1 VDQQAPRPNGGASAI
16 SCLTCLTEVDRLRF
30 WPRRDRPPGSMRSA
44 RATGSWFCCCRCGCR
59 PCRSRTSGLICMWS
73 EPYGSQLR
81 YLAAF
86 LHTRQVRRPQGE
98 AGAPVTI
105 VSLPGQRAGL
115 EDEETVL
122 TTMGDGP
129 LILKGGQTSRL

>member
-1 VDQQAPRPNGGASAI
+1 
-16 SCLTCLTEVDRLRF
+16 
-30 WPRRDRPPGSMRSA
+30 
-44 RATGSWFCCCRCGCR
+44 
-59 PCRSRTSGLICMWS
+59 MWS
-73 EPYGSQLR
+73 EPYGSQFR

-86 LHTRQVRRPQGE
+86 LHTRQVRRLQGE

-122 TTMGDGP
+122 TTMGDEP
-129 LILKGGQTSRL
+129 LICCVRGRDRQAAGADRR